1 MAPKVSIVVPVY
13 NSEKYLS
20 ECLESILNQTYT
32 NIEVVIINDG
42 STDQSEK
49 IVNKYKMKDDRI
61 AYYYQD
67 NCGPSEARNK
77 GILNSTGEY
86 LTFIDSDDTVE
97 KYYIEFLLNKMISS
111 DADLVCCGYK
121 DISEYGV
128 LNCIDFNFNTNVSLY
143 SFIDMVCKGT
153 GGVLWG
159 KIYKKEIIINS
170 DLKLDKNIFMCED
183 LVFVLQYAS
192 QCQYFS
198 SIKEPLYNYNR
209 CNQNSISSNISIS
222 YIQNYITVCKR
233 IDEIFISINL
243 GEQKINE
250 IITKRI
256 QDLVM
261 TLVEKQ
267 SIEIRVIGMKNA
279 IANIMRIL
287 SIPYIKTHIGEFST
301 NSIFY
306 KPYIFLIKNRLIRTS
321 IIYGIYLNTLR
332 NVKRRIKIG
341 KQVRA

>member
-1 MAPKVSIVVPVY
+1 MAPKVSIIVPVY
-13 NSEKYLS
+13 NCEEYFS
-20 ECLESILNQTYT
+20 ECLDSVVNQTYK
-32 NIEVVIINDG
+32 NIEIIIVNDG

-49 IVNKYKMKDDRI
+49 IVNEYKLKDDRI
-61 AYYYQD
+61 VYYYQS

-86 LTFIDSDDTVE
+86 ITFIDADDTVN
-97 KYYIEFLLNKMISS
+97 KYYVEFLLNKMISS
-111 DADLVCCGYK
+111 DSDLVCCGYK
-121 DISEYGV
+121 DLSEYGV
-128 LNCIDFNFNTNVSLY
+128 LNCIDFNFDYSVSLD

-159 KIYKKEIIINS
+159 KMFKKEIITNN

-192 QCQYFS
+192 RCQYFS
-198 SIKEPLYNYNR
+198 SIKESLYNYNR
-209 CNQNSISSNISIS
+209 CNQSSISTNISIS
-222 YIQNYITVCKR
+222 YIQNYITVCKK
-233 IDEIFISINL
+233 IDETLSSINL

-256 QDLVM
+256 QDFVM

-279 IANIMRIL
+279 IANIMQIL
-287 SIPYIKTHIGEFST
+287 SIPYVKTYIGEFST

-306 KPYIFLIKNRLIRTS
+306 KPYIFFIKNRRIRTS
-321 IIYGIYLNTLR
+321 IIYGIYLNVLR
-332 NVKRRIKIG
+332 NVKRIIKIG